1 MIPPTRPSTWHVAAL
16 FAAMAVTVLVYWIG
30 LHGPFLLDDQNN
42 LYIIDRWLQ
51 GNAPLRDVLLGGQSG
66 ISSRPVSMA
75 SFVLGAW
82 LAGSDPFI
90 YKLGNLLIHLL
101 NGVVAYVLV
110 RRIAQRDDR
119 MRPNATIVAALVAAL
134 WLLHPL
140 HASTVLYAVQRM
152 AQLSALFL
160 LLGMWFY
167 MVMRER
173 LEQRP
178 TPTMGLSLFAG
189 IVALLATGF
198 MAKENAVLLPAL
210 CLVLELGYF
219 SRATRP
225 RAVRWFFALLLWLPL
240 LAGLLAFALAPARL
254 LGGYLKRDFDLTQR
268 LLSETRALCDYLWLI
283 VAPNPPRMGVYTDD
297 FAASTGL
304 LSPPTT
310 LVAIIVLAAITFAAW
325 RLRSRIPALF
335 VGWGIFLVGH
345 ALESTIIPLELYFEH
360 RNYLPMLGI
369 LYALVGLTAAAGDR
383 LRAVG
388 LRTGRI
394 GAVLAVG
401 ILTLY
406 AFGTHGRARVWS
418 TTESLALSAVASHP
432 YSMRANL
439 TLVKSAFEHGNAAL
453 AEDSLTRLASADD
466 PRTRASAHL
475 IRLYFHCLTGHNA
488 DPRDLAKAMTVMPP
502 VITTTEVEYFSTLY
516 FNTPQGC
523 GRVTDM
529 SIAEALNGMVNRA
542 RSQSD
547 GEWQKWFLR
556 GTAARFYLRAG
567 EPHKART
574 QAELAWQPGTDV
586 GMAALVIQTQLATAD
601 IAAAKGTLADVKQR
615 IDTSESSS
623 AAWIES
629 LRAQIDTAS
638 TN

>member
-1 MIPPTRPSTWHVAAL
+1 MAAL
-16 FAAMAVTVLVYWIG
+16 LSAMALTVFVYWVG

-51 GNAPLRDVLLGGQSG
+51 GNASIRDVLLGGQSG

-82 LAGSDPFI
+82 LAGSDPFT

-101 NGVVAYVLV
+101 NGVVAYALV
-110 RRIAQRDDR
+110 RQIAQRDDR
-119 MRPNATIVAALVAAL
+119 LRPNAAIIAALVAAL

-167 MVMRER
+167 IVMRER

-178 TPTMGLSLFAG
+178 TPTMGLTLFVG
-189 IVALLATGF
+189 TVALLATGF

-210 CLVLELGYF
+210 CLILELGYF
-219 SRATRP
+219 SRTARP
-225 RAVRWFFALLLWLPL
+225 AAVRWFFALLLWLPL
-240 LAGLLAFALAPARL
+240 LAGLFAFALAPGRL
-254 LGGYLKRDFDLTQR
+254 LGGYLKRDFDLTER
-268 LLSETRALCDYLWLI
+268 LLSEARALCDYLWLT

-297 FAASTGL
+297 FVTSTGL

-310 LVAIIVLAAITFAAW
+310 LAAIIVLAAITFTAW
-325 RLRSRIPALF
+325 HLRRRIPALF

-345 ALESTIIPLELYFEH
+345 ALESTLIPLELYFEH

-369 LYALVGLTAAAGDR
+369 LYALVGLAAAAGDR

-388 LRTGRI
+388 LRPGRI

-401 ILTLY
+401 ILALY

-418 TTESLALSAVASHP
+418 TPESLALSAVASHP

-453 AEDSLTRLASADD
+453 AEDSLARLASADD

-475 IRLYFHCLTGHNA
+475 IRLYFHCLTRHDA
-488 DPRDLAKAMTVMPP
+488 DPRDLSKAMAVMPP

-516 FNTPQGC
+516 FNAPQGC
-523 GRVTDM
+523 GRVTDV
-529 SIAEALNGMVNRA
+529 SIADALNGMVNRA
-542 RSQSD
+542 QSQSD

-556 GTAARFYLRAG
+556 GTAARFYLRAD
-567 EPHKART
+567 EPRKARA

-586 GMAALVIQTQLATAD
+586 GMAALVIQTQLAMAD
-601 IAAAKGTLADVKQR
+601 VAAAARTLAEAERR
-615 IDTSESSS
+615 IDPSSKQSSE
-623 AAWIES
+623 WIDG
-629 LRAQIDTAS
+629 LRAQIDLARHAIPS
-638 TN
+638 KPK